1 MTDIHA
7 HILPGIDDGA
17 PDMRQS
23 LQMAELAVGSG
34 VKTVVA
40 TPHCIDYAPTKNFWD
55 ARLAER
61 IEGFRSR
68 LRDEKIPLEIL
79 PGMEIFGTERT
90 PELLRRGKLI
100 GLNRSNY
107 PLIEF
112 AFYGYGAEATD
123 ILQEIVN
130 MGMRPIVAHPE
141 RYDYILR
148 QPSILN
154 IWAEMGCLLQ
164 INKGSLLGNF
174 GEREQRLAFE
184 LVDRGFAFCVASDA
198 HRSNRRTT
206 RMTDTRLLLSDA
218 FSPKTAQT
226 LLRDNPKKIINNEN
240 IRWGEPRWFR

>member
-61 IEGFRSR
+61 IENFRSR
-68 LRDEKIPLEIL
+68 LKDEKIPLEIL

-123 ILQEIVN
+123 ILQEIVD

-206 RMTDTRLLLSDA
+206 QMTDTRTA
-218 FSPKTAQT
+218 FVRRFFAKNGANAFAGQSEK
-226 LLRDNPKKIINNEN
+226 NNQQ
-240 IRWGEPRWFR
+240 RKYPMGRARWFR